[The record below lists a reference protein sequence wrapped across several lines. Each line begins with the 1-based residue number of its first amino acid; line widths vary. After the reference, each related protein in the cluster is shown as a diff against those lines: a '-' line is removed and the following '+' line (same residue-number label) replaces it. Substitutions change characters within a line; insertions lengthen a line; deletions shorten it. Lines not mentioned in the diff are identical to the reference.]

1 MRSLARTLLAATLVV
16 PLTSCYFTA
25 PVVPPIGF
33 VYSEIKAPM
42 DPDFN
47 QTAAPS
53 KSGEA
58 MATTILGL
66 VATGDCSIK
75 AAAENGGLTTIDSA
89 DYKYFNVL
97 GVYQTFTTIVH
108 GK

>member
-1 MRSLARTLLAATLVV
+1 MRSLARTLLAVILIT
-16 PLTSCYFTA
+16 PLTSCYFAA
-25 PVVPPIGF
+25 PVVPPIGM
-33 VYSEIKAPM
+33 VYSDIKAPM

-47 QTAAPS
+47 STAAPS
-53 KSGEA
+53 KSGKA

-75 AAAENGGLTTIDSA
+75 AAAENGGLSTIDSA

>member
-1 MRSLARTLLAATLVV
+1 MRSLARALLAIVLIVSLV
-16 PLTSCYFTA
+16 SCVVA
-25 PVVPPIGF
+25 PVVPPLGAIF
-33 VYSEIKAPM
+33 SDVKAPM
-42 DPDFN
+42 DIDFN

-58 MATTILGL
+58 MMTSILGA
-66 VATGDCSIK
+66 VSWGDCSIN
-75 AAAENGGLTTIDSA
+75 AAAKDGGLSTIDSA
-89 DYKYFNVL
+89 DYKYYNIL